1 MFNKSRFKSPTK
13 VNTDI
18 YNGDLKLWFSSL
30 VILLYA
36 KSSLNASLN
45 YLINFNTASVLL
57 LTLFRVDPYRHP
69 TPRGFCCTQ
78 SKLKKNILSSM
89 YSILFTPVVSLLRYQ
104 CELHTFSLVIQIL
117 RNVSWDKLM
126 QLLSAGDT
134 CLFIFW
140 DLMQWHILKCPNPFL
155 G

>member
-18 YNGDLKLWFSSL
+18 YNGDLKFWFSSL

-36 KSSLNASLN
+36 KTSLNASLN

-69 TPRGFCCTQ
+69 TPRGFFCTQ

-104 CELHTFSLVIQIL
+104 CELHTFSLVQIL

-140 DLMQWHILKCPNPFL
+140 DLMQWHPFL